1 MAAWDA
7 VKEAKHPRIHVF
19 LATSVIHEELAM
31 AIRTR
36 ADFYDAETGI
46 NTRKIHR
53 SSKLLSNIT
62 GVFVRFKDLA
72 DKKKDI
78 TGSDIEALVLNRR
91 GVSQGDCRLV
101 IHVVNTGH
109 GVPNISCIKLQRGN
123 EELEDVAIGSGPPGC
138 FLQGHQPDAAHGR
151 SAGQLQP

>member
-1 MAAWDA
+1 MLCGYAVPLRETYISLMAAWDA

-19 LATSVIHEELAM
+19 LATSDIHEELAM

-46 NTRKIHR
+46 NTRQIYR

-72 DKKKDI
+72 DKKI
-78 TGSDIEALVLNRR
+78 SPAATLRPWSSTVVACLR
-91 GVSQGDCRLV
+91 GTAVW
-101 IHVVNTGH
+101 
-109 GVPNISCIKLQRGN
+109 
-123 EELEDVAIGSGPPGC
+123 
-138 FLQGHQPDAAHGR
+138 
-151 SAGQLQP
+151 